1 MCSVEGDE
9 FNSQWDN
16 NSSLFGLS
24 QMKYTVWSCSERQWE
39 APVQHTEAATAN
51 QQSGWQKN
59 KNLSG
64 CHFNWHISFLC
75 TGRHVF
81 PVVHLSQ
88 SIYCD
93 VSVWAD

>member
-1 MCSVEGDE
+1 
-9 FNSQWDN
+9 
-16 NSSLFGLS
+16 
-24 QMKYTVWSCSERQWE
+24 MKYTVWSCSERQWE